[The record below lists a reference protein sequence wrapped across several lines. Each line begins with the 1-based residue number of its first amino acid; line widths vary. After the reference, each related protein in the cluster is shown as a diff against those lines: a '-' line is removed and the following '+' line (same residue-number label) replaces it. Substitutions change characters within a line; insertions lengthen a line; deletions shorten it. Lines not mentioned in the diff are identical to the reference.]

1 MTPFPKGMHRMAR
14 SARPRLVVA
23 LVALLALPLTRLA
36 AQTSLT
42 IYNDGRVLVR
52 RTLPMELPKG
62 PSTQRLSLGSLDPA
76 TLFSLDTTVVITG
89 LSYDG
94 AVDQAGT
101 LRRAVGRRLTFRA
114 GGPSDTVSAVLLGVD
129 PERYKLADGSI
140 TFSMPGVPRFPDDLV
155 VVDPFT
161 ALSLQSAAAKKELRL
176 GYLTSGAQWLAS
188 YQVLLGTTSS
198 QVSGAA
204 VLTSQTLKADNAEVQ
219 LLAGNVSQAMR
230 QPSAPRAMYAAKA
243 REDAGAMAEE
253 EKVGEFHLY
262 SLPGKVSFL
271 PGVTT
276 SVALFTPASAKYEKS
291 YVVRG
296 LIPYWGGLPQYGEET
311 DVPVTITYLVSRGRK
326 TEFGDRPLPAGTV
339 RLYQPDSAGRAQL
352 VGETTIGHTPAGE
365 DLRLAAGDAFDLK
378 AKRVQLSYQTKR
390 DSVSAGLWKTSATA
404 EYRVTLT
411 NASDKAVTVDVLE
424 ERGGEWSV
432 ISSSVPAEKLSST
445 ITRFRVSVPAAGSAV
460 LRYKVKVVW

>member
-1 MTPFPKGMHRMAR
+1 
-14 SARPRLVVA
+14 
-23 LVALLALPLTRLA
+23 
-36 AQTSLT
+36 
-42 IYNDGRVLVR
+42 
-52 RTLPMELPKG
+52 
-62 PSTQRLSLGSLDPA
+62 
-76 TLFSLDTTVVITG
+76 
-89 LSYDG
+89 
-94 AVDQAGT
+94 
-101 LRRAVGRRLTFRA
+101 LTFRA
-114 GGPSDTVSAVLLGVD
+114 GGPSDTVSAILLGVD
-129 PERYKLADGSI
+129 PERYKLPDGSI

-161 ALSLQSAAAKKELRL
+161 NLTIQSSAARKDLRL
-176 GYLTSGAQWLAS
+176 GFLTTGAQWLAS
-188 YQVLLGTTSS
+188 YQVLLGTTAS

-219 LLAGNVSQAMR
+219 LLAGNVSQVMR

-243 REDAGAMAEE
+243 AEAGAMAEE

-262 SLPGKVSFL
+262 SLPGKVSLL
-271 PGVTT
+271 PGVSS
-276 SVALFTPASAKYEKS
+276 SVALFTPAFTKYEKS

-296 LIPYWGGLPQYGEET
+296 LVPYWGALQQYGEET
-311 DVPVTITYLVSRGRK
+311 DVPVTITYLLNRARK

-339 RLYQPDSAGRAQL
+339 RIYQPDSAGRAQL

-365 DLRLAAGDAFDLK
+365 DLRLAAGDAFDIK

-411 NASDKAVTVDVLE
+411 NAGDKPVIVDVLE

-432 ISSSVPAEKLSST
+432 ISSSVPADKLSST
-445 ITRFRVSVPAAGSAV
+445 ITRFRISVPAAGSAV
-460 LRYKVKVVW
+460 LRYKVKVIW

>member
-1 MTPFPKGMHRMAR
+1 MRASTRR
-14 SARPRLVVA
+14 SRWSSHGRRIGAGA
-23 LVALLALPLTRLA
+23 LFAAIALPVSQLA

-42 IYNDGRVLVR
+42 IYNDGRVPVR
-52 RTLPMELPKG
+52 RTLSVEVPKG
-62 PSTQRLSLGSLDPA
+62 PSSQRVALGQLDPA
-76 TLFSLDTTVVITG
+76 TVFSLDSSVVITG

-114 GGPSDTVSAVLLGVD
+114 GGPSDTVSAILLGVD
-129 PERYKLADGSI
+129 PERYKLPDGSI
-140 TFSMPGVPRFPDDLV
+140 TFSVPGVPRFPDDLV

-161 ALSLQSAAAKKELRL
+161 NLTIQSSAARKDLRL
-176 GYLTSGAQWLAS
+176 GFLTTGAQWLAS
-188 YQVLLGTTSS
+188 YQVLLGTSS
-198 QVSGAA
+198 AQMTGAA

-243 REDAGAMAEE
+243 AEAGAMAEE

-262 SLPGKVSFL
+262 SLPGKVSLL
-271 PGVTT
+271 PGVSS

-296 LIPYWGGLPQYGEET
+296 LVPYWGALQQYGEET
-311 DVPVTITYLVSRGRK
+311 DVPVTITYLVSRPRK

-339 RLYQPDSAGRAQL
+339 RIYQPDSAGRAQL
-352 VGETTIGHTPAGE
+352 VGETTISHTPAGE
-365 DLRLAAGDAFDLK
+365 DLRLAAGEAFDIK

-390 DSVSAGLWKTSATA
+390 DTVSAGVWKTSATA
-404 EYRVTLT
+404 EYRVTVT
-411 NASDKAVTVDVLE
+411 NAGDKPVTVDVLE

-445 ITRFRVSVPAAGSAV
+445 VTRFRISVPAAGNTV
-460 LRYKVKVVW
+460 LRYKVKVIW

>member
-1 MTPFPKGMHRMAR
+1 MRASSKRTRWSNHAR
-14 SARPRLVVA
+14 RIGAAV
-23 LVALLALPLTRLA
+23 LLASVVLPVTHLA
-36 AQTSLT
+36 GQTSLT

-52 RTLPMELPKG
+52 RTLSVEVPRG
-62 PSTQRLSLGSLDPA
+62 SSTQRVALGQLDPA
-76 TLFSLDTTVVITG
+76 TVFSLDSSVVITG

-114 GGPSDTVSAVLLGVD
+114 GGPSDTVSAILLGVD
-129 PERYKLADGSI
+129 PERYKLPDGSI

-161 ALSLQSAAAKKELRL
+161 NLTIQSSAARKDLRL
-176 GYLTSGAQWLAS
+176 GFLTTGAQWLAS
-188 YQVLLGTTSS
+188 YQVLLGTTAS

-219 LLAGNVSQAMR
+219 LLAGNVSQVMR

-243 REDAGAMAEE
+243 AEAGAMAEE

-262 SLPGKVSFL
+262 SLPGKVSLL
-271 PGVTT
+271 PGVSS
-276 SVALFTPASAKYEKS
+276 SVALFTPAFTKYEKS

-296 LIPYWGGLPQYGEET
+296 LVPYWGALQQYGEET
-311 DVPVTITYLVSRGRK
+311 DVPVTITYLLNRARK

-339 RLYQPDSAGRAQL
+339 RIYQPDSAGRAQL

-365 DLRLAAGDAFDLK
+365 DLRLAAGDAFDIK

-411 NASDKAVTVDVLE
+411 NAGDKPVIVDVLE

-432 ISSSVPAEKLSST
+432 ISSSVPADKLSST
-445 ITRFRVSVPAAGSAV
+445 ITRFRISVPAAGSAV
-460 LRYKVKVVW
+460 LRYKVKVIW